1 MATTKKSPAKKAAR
15 KAAGTATR
23 NTPEA
28 RAAAKTRRTA
38 SSKRG
43 LLKAEFSEEAVK
55 AVFVSMSA
63 GDDERIGPDKQPS
76 PERKPSSETTV
87 PTARTS

>member
-1 MATTKKSPAKKAAR
+1 
-15 KAAGTATR
+15 
-23 NTPEA
+23 
-28 RAAAKTRRTA
+28 
-38 SSKRG
+38 